1 VTAALCIREAVAG
14 DAEGIARVQVEGWNR
29 AYRSFI
35 PDCLPASYSLERRHG
50 EWRQRLAEP
59 PGGKLHLV
67 AVEGG
72 QVLAICSGGP
82 PFRDE
87 VIVEGDTD
95 AYTAQVYGLYV
106 MPERHGE
113 GIGGRLLGDLA
124 VRLAAQGHA
133 NLCLWA
139 FVRNPF
145 RGFYEKLGGRTLA
158 RAEWRVGGVT
168 VEEMAYGWPEIA
180 ELIQACSAE
189 GKTE

>member
-1 VTAALCIREAVAG
+1 VLSIREAVAG

-35 PDCLPASYSLERRHG
+35 PDCLPASYSLEQRHG

-59 PGGKLHLV
+59 VAGKLHLV
-67 AVEGG
+67 VVEAG

-82 PFRDE
+82 PLRDE

-106 MPERHGE
+106 MPERQGE
-113 GIGGRLLGDLA
+113 GIGRRLLGE
-124 VRLAAQGHA
+124 LAAQLAARDHA

-139 FVRNPF
+139 FERNPF
-145 RGFYEKLGGRTLA
+145 RRFYEKLGGRILA